1 MITIKTIAVPKQG
14 SNYYGSSSSGSNS
27 PSNITTVDISGLDLM
42 WKKGEGKN
50 SLIPTYSNNATS
62 NESEVAVGHFNIL
75 NEGALFEVGNG
86 TDDEN
91 RSNALTVFSN
101 GKSVSPIFNA
111 TTNIETPL
119 ALVTKLQSN
128 TIVNAG
134 DVKSNTFT
142 GNSATITTING
153 TTASIS
159 TINSNNITN
168 TGTIN
173 TDTINSNN
181 ITNTDTIKTKNLE
194 VTGSAHFFELI
205 IDKIKSAGGSIM
217 LTPADGFDV
226 DIVQDSPNEVKLLWQ
241 CQDGNGKQRDNM
253 WKVND
258 QALCMSFN
266 QATVG
271 TSHNVNN
278 KYYWALVTSVNKT
291 NEPTVIDGVKYNY
304 ITLSKTTV
312 DGELN
317 PEVGDSIVMCG
328 YRGTDDAARQS
339 AIYMSAYSSLDNGL
353 KAPLFA
359 QYQGINDFNLQSHRK
374 SYYDANRAK
383 FIGEFEATDGQNII
397 DIINNKISDS
407 EASIKLDTKN
417 IALSVSEKTKER
429 RNLLV
434 GSDFKRKNNNFT
446 ISTDARIEMNS
457 GYNGTNCIKVIDD
470 TDGTSHYIGVYWDG
484 SQGGRSVKI
493 EKGKKYTISCYYK
506 TNDSNAKFSLEAIY
520 TDKETNAK
528 RLGRPRLLSPNQ
540 FNPKYSQW
548 ELFTT
553 VIDTTDAESDYI
565 AFNFWEYCKVN
576 AGRINAYI
584 CRPMVEEGDT
594 YYGWTLSD
602 EDNDYVGAN
611 LIDNS
616 RTFQVGGNILSV
628 IGNKTLV
635 GDVYELTA
643 SDSNDYNQ
651 LYRIKGDAFKLNTDY
666 TLSFEVRGDAK
677 YLQVNAFYPANNA
690 KYTCY
695 REQQNDLMYESAGD
709 GTTVAYVILGEF
721 EVLSKQQKVWVH
733 FRFKDRLPE
742 QIYFQFTKNSEQ
754 TGVTSW
760 SVTITKPKI
769 EEGANVT
776 EWTEKKTDVEK
787 SLTTITNNVATLT
800 QKANSIESNVT
811 SNTTTIN
818 NINGQVT
825 TNKKDIANLTIKADS
840 IESTVSNMTKS
851 NGTNIFS
858 FTNTDFQNYWC
869 RSAIQMNGFFTLKL
883 NQGLYR
889 LQNLGTN
896 GEGGDFVVS
905 FDARVLKN
913 TTVNVNFCDIG
924 AEENN
929 GDIALTTAFQH
940 YVLHFK
946 NIQSDYLNKALYN
959 GFIDFEPKTPDE
971 TNQLYVANFM
981 LERGTIP
988 SEKFSISEADRNN
1001 YGNDNSFKDWEKDPR
1016 VQIVNDTINGKSVKA
1031 YKIEGVPSGETYID
1045 MLRGNNLQN
1054 KMSIQP
1060 QKVYTLSFWAKA
1072 SESGHGIYCYLY
1084 PDISHTGLNGV
1095 IYKGANGAG
1104 TQEQKTSSVDGAT
1117 LCEIDSTWRKFYI
1130 HWHPHKVGD
1139 TINCNVGR
1147 LYYNM
1152 VVWLSDVKLEE
1163 GYICDENLTNQETY
1177 SSIKQTADSITS
1189 TVSSMKDDILGANC
1203 MLGLNGQGWSN
1214 NTIYDD
1220 GGNSFHCDSTDWF
1233 QSHPIMDFT
1242 GDYTFSFGLWNDN
1255 LQIKIL
1261 DFTQT
1266 YYDDGIY
1273 DQYVDFGT
1281 KTPCK
1286 ILTTSAT
1293 VPNAALANYATSGTS
1308 SNWTYTNTETITL
1321 KVGDNVAVRVTN
1333 GDNKRYNSIYGT
1345 VSAINTSSK
1354 SVTVQAIALLDQ
1366 PNTIC
1371 TLTCPKDKKDGTDI
1385 NSLHY
1390 DEKLGRY
1397 WIRFKETRGTAK
1409 TFVMLFRNLSTSTI
1423 GWISRLMLEES
1434 VEYPHKY
1441 NNTGQASQSMI
1452 KQTAESILAQVN
1464 DTYIKI
1470 GDGNITLNGDTKV
1483 NGSLTLNDEKQ
1494 GFLLVGNG
1502 GTTEISP
1509 NSIGTFNEFASKT
1522 TNVIK
1527 THYDSKIYG
1536 YKAEDGDYYR
1546 FSWTVLQ
1553 RLGKFKK
1560 GTYIKIL
1567 NYTNS
1572 AYAIGATSHI
1582 NTPYGKFYIYENGA
1596 TTKTIDIGNNTS
1608 VDIANYTVVGDNVDV
1623 IVDGH
1628 FTIGVPT
1635 SIWGANGNPHPAIEV
1650 SVNWNNEV
1658 PKTSSTFMLIGYD
1671 GWGANFGTNTTVYC
1685 GKDGFIAN
1693 YGDSLF
1699 KITPDGIVEKRNRA
1713 SIKVIEG
1720 STSSSNPY
1728 IYEVPDTVDTIL
1740 CKTGN
1745 TIIKLPSKPY
1755 QGQKVKIHDKSRSGE
1770 SWINFQGYMVRA
1782 NETYND
1788 RRYQSKFPCDGQYVR
1803 IYTFIDD
1810 TWYEEFTG

>member
-1 MITIKTIAVPKQG
+1 MIKIDSFIVNKG
-14 SNYYGSSSSGSNS
+14 SNSSSSSSNGGGFANTITVQKKLEKHKLWGQEFDGTQDVDGDMTINGNVNVNGNVKATNG
-27 PSNITTVDISGLDLM
+27 NITNV
-42 WKKGEGKN
+42 N
-50 SLIPTYSNNATS
+50 STTINNVGNIVNGGNITNNGNLKTNNATVD
-62 NESEVAVGHFNIL
+62 N
-75 NEGALFEVGNG
+75 
-86 TDDEN
+86 D
-91 RSNALTVFSN
+91 LTVTN
-101 GKSVSPIFNA
+101 NVNCGNLKTTDATVDNDLTVTNNA
-111 TTNIETPL
+111 N
-119 ALVTKLQSN
+119 
-128 TIVNAG
+128 
-134 DVKSNTFT
+134 
-142 GNSATITTING
+142 ITTINS
-153 TTASIS
+153 TTGNIT
-159 TINSNNITN
+159 TIKSDNITN
-168 TGTIN
+168 
-173 TDTINSNN
+173 S
-181 ITNTDTIKTKNLE
+181 DTIKTKNLQ
-194 VTGSAHFFELI
+194 VTGTAHFFNLI
-205 IDKIKSAGGSIM
+205 IDKIKSAGGAA
-217 LTPADGFDV
+217 LFTPADGFDV
-226 DIVQDSPNEVKLLWQ
+226 DIVQDSTDGVKLLWQ
-241 CQDGNGKQRDNM
+241 CQDEDGNQRDNM

-266 QATVG
+266 KAKVG
-271 TSHNVNN
+271 TTHNVNN
-278 KYYWALVTSVNKT
+278 KYFWALVTSVNPV
-291 NEPTVIDGVKYNY
+291 NETTVIDGVKYNY
-304 ITLSKTTV
+304 ITISKTV
-312 DGELN
+312 FDGVLN

-339 AIYMSAYSSLDNGL
+339 AIYMSAYSSLDEGL
-353 KAPLFA
+353 TAPLLA
-359 QYQGINDFNLQSHRK
+359 QYQGINDFNLQSHRT
-374 SYYDANRAK
+374 SYYDAVGAK
-383 FIGEFEATDGQNII
+383 FVGDFEVEGKNVI
-397 DIINNKISDS
+397 DY
-407 EASIKLDTKN
+407 IKDKVDDKYSS
-417 IALSVSEKTKER
+417 LSVTVDGINTKVVNNTSE
-429 RNLLV
+429 
-434 GSDFKRKNNNFT
+434 
-446 ISTDARIEMNS
+446 
-457 GYNGTNCIKVIDD
+457 
-470 TDGTSHYIGVYWDG
+470 
-484 SQGGRSVKI
+484 
-493 EKGKKYTISCYYK
+493 
-506 TNDSNAKFSLEAIY
+506 
-520 TDKETNAK
+520 
-528 RLGRPRLLSPNQ
+528 
-540 FNPKYSQW
+540 
-548 ELFTT
+548 
-553 VIDTTDAESDYI
+553 
-565 AFNFWEYCKVN
+565 
-576 AGRINAYI
+576 
-584 CRPMVEEGDT
+584 
-594 YYGWTLSD
+594 
-602 EDNDYVGAN
+602 
-611 LIDNS
+611 
-616 RTFQVGGNILSV
+616 
-628 IGNKTLV
+628 
-635 GDVYELTA
+635 
-643 SDSNDYNQ
+643 
-651 LYRIKGDAFKLNTDY
+651 
-666 TLSFEVRGDAK
+666 
-677 YLQVNAFYPANNA
+677 
-690 KYTCY
+690 
-695 REQQNDLMYESAGD
+695 
-709 GTTVAYVILGEF
+709 
-721 EVLSKQQKVWVH
+721 
-733 FRFKDRLPE
+733 
-742 QIYFQFTKNSEQ
+742 
-754 TGVTSW
+754 
-760 SVTITKPKI
+760 ITKL
-769 EEGANVT
+769 GNNL
-776 EWTEKKTDVEK
+776 D
-787 SLTTITNNVATLT
+787 ITNNNITSLQKTVTDNYSTLD
-800 QKANSIESNVT
+800 QKADGISAKVSE
-811 SNTTTIN
+811 NTTTIN

-825 TNKKDIANLTIKADS
+825 TNKTDIANLTIKADS

-851 NGTNIFS
+851 NGTNLFS

-896 GEGGDFVVS
+896 NEGGDFVVS

-924 AEENN
+924 AEENH

-946 NIQSDYLNKALYN
+946 NIQSEYLNKALYN

-1001 YGNDNSFKDWEKDPR
+1001 YGKESFTAWEKDPR
-1016 VQIVNDTINGKSVKA
+1016 VQIVNETINGKSVQA
-1031 YKIEGVPSGETYID
+1031 YKIEGLPSGSQYVDI
-1045 MLRGNNLQN
+1045 LRGNNLQN
-1054 KMSIQP
+1054 KMKIQP
-1060 QKVYTLSFWAKA
+1060 QKVYTLSFCAKA
-1072 SESGHGIYCYLY
+1072 SESGHGIYCYLW

-1095 IYKGANGAG
+1095 IYKGVNGAG
-1104 TQEQKTSSVDGAT
+1104 TQEQKTSSVDGST
-1117 LCEIDSTWRKFYI
+1117 LCELDSTWRKFYI

-1147 LYYNM
+1147 LYDNM
-1152 VVWLSDVKLEE
+1152 TVWLSDVKLEE

-1177 SSIKQTADSITS
+1177 SSIKQTASSITS

-1203 MLGLNGQGWSN
+1203 MIGLNGKGWSS
-1214 NTIYDD
+1214 NTIYEDA
-1220 GGNSFHCDSTDWF
+1220 GNSFHCESTEWF
-1233 QSHPIMDFT
+1233 QSHPIMDFS

-1266 YYDDGIY
+1266 YYDNGIY

-1286 ILTTSAT
+1286 ILTTLAT
-1293 VPNAALANYATSGTS
+1293 VPNAALTNYATSGTS
-1308 SNWTYTNTETITL
+1308 SNWSYTNTETITL

-1371 TLTCPKDKKDGTDI
+1371 TLTCPADKKDGTGI

-1409 TFVMLFRNLSTSTI
+1409 TFVMLFRNLSTSSI

-1452 KQTAESILAQVN
+1452 KQTANEILMSVN
-1464 DTYIKI
+1464 DTYVKI

-1509 NSIGTFNEFASKT
+1509 NSIGTYNEFASKT
-1522 TNVIK
+1522 TNIIK

-1553 RLGKFKK
+1553 RLGTFKK

-1582 NTPYGKFYIYENGA
+1582 STPYATFYIYENGT
-1596 TTKTIDIGNNTS
+1596 TTKTINVNGETS

-1635 SIWGANGNPHPAIEV
+1635 SIWGAIDTHYMPAIAV

-1671 GWGANFGTNTTVYC
+1671 GFAANFGTNTTVYC

-1699 KITPDGIVEKRNRA
+1699 KITTAGIVERRNKA
-1713 SIKVIEG
+1713 SIKVIDG

-1728 IYEVPDTVDTIL
+1728 IYEVPDTIDTIL
-1740 CKTGN
+1740 CKGGN

-1755 QGQKVKIHDKSRSGE
+1755 QGQKVKIHDKSPNGE
-1770 SWINFQGYMVRA
+1770 TWINFQGYMVRA

-1788 RRYQSKFPCDGQYVR
+1788 RRYQSKFQCDGQYVR
-1803 IYTFIDD
+1803 IYTFIGD
-1810 TWYEEFTG
+1810 TWFEEFTG

>member
-1 MITIKTIAVPKQG
+1 M
-14 SNYYGSSSSGSNS
+14 
-27 PSNITTVDISGLDLM
+27 
-42 WKKGEGKN
+42 
-50 SLIPTYSNNATS
+50 
-62 NESEVAVGHFNIL
+62 
-75 NEGALFEVGNG
+75 
-86 TDDEN
+86 
-91 RSNALTVFSN
+91 
-101 GKSVSPIFNA
+101 SV
-111 TTNIETPL
+111 T
-119 ALVTKLQSN
+119 
-128 TIVNAG
+128 
-134 DVKSNTFT
+134 
-142 GNSATITTING
+142 
-153 TTASIS
+153 
-159 TINSNNITN
+159 
-168 TGTIN
+168 
-173 TDTINSNN
+173 
-181 ITNTDTIKTKNLE
+181 
-194 VTGSAHFFELI
+194 
-205 IDKIKSAGGSIM
+205 
-217 LTPADGFDV
+217 
-226 DIVQDSPNEVKLLWQ
+226 
-241 CQDGNGKQRDNM
+241 
-253 WKVND
+253 
-258 QALCMSFN
+258 
-266 QATVG
+266 
-271 TSHNVNN
+271 
-278 KYYWALVTSVNKT
+278 
-291 NEPTVIDGVKYNY
+291 
-304 ITLSKTTV
+304 
-312 DGELN
+312 
-317 PEVGDSIVMCG
+317 
-328 YRGTDDAARQS
+328 
-339 AIYMSAYSSLDNGL
+339 
-353 KAPLFA
+353 
-359 QYQGINDFNLQSHRK
+359 
-374 SYYDANRAK
+374 
-383 FIGEFEATDGQNII
+383 
-397 DIINNKISDS
+397 
-407 EASIKLDTKN
+407 
-417 IALSVSEKTKER
+417 
-429 RNLLV
+429 
-434 GSDFKRKNNNFT
+434 
-446 ISTDARIEMNS
+446 
-457 GYNGTNCIKVIDD
+457 
-470 TDGTSHYIGVYWDG
+470 
-484 SQGGRSVKI
+484 
-493 EKGKKYTISCYYK
+493 
-506 TNDSNAKFSLEAIY
+506 
-520 TDKETNAK
+520 
-528 RLGRPRLLSPNQ
+528 
-540 FNPKYSQW
+540 
-548 ELFTT
+548 
-553 VIDTTDAESDYI
+553 
-565 AFNFWEYCKVN
+565 
-576 AGRINAYI
+576 
-584 CRPMVEEGDT
+584 
-594 YYGWTLSD
+594 
-602 EDNDYVGAN
+602 
-611 LIDNS
+611 
-616 RTFQVGGNILSV
+616 
-628 IGNKTLV
+628 GNKTLV

-643 SDSNDYNQ
+643 SGSDDYNQ

-677 YLQVNAFYPANNA
+677 YLQVNAFYPANNT

-695 REQQNDLMYESAGD
+695 REQQNNLMYESSDD

-769 EEGANVT
+769 EEGANFT

-800 QKANSIESNVT
+800 QKADSIESNVT
-811 SNTTTIN
+811 SNTTNIN
-818 NINGQVT
+818 NITGQLSSQST
-825 TNKKDIANLTIKADS
+825 SISRLEQKADS
-840 IESTVSNMTKS
+840 ITSTISSMTKS
-851 NGTNIFS
+851 NGTNLFS
-858 FTNTDFQNYWC
+858 FTNTNFQNYWC
-869 RSAIQMNGFFTLKL
+869 RSSIQMNGFFTLKL
-883 NQGLYR
+883 NQRIYR

-905 FDARVLKN
+905 FDARVLKD

-924 AEENN
+924 AEENH
-929 GDIALTTAFQH
+929 GDIALTKAFQH

-946 NIQSDYLNKALYN
+946 NIQSDDLNKALYN
-959 GFIDFEPKTPDE
+959 GFIDFEPKTLDE

-1001 YGNDNSFKDWEKDPR
+1001 YGKESFTDWEKAPT
-1016 VQIVNDTINGKSVKA
+1016 VQIVNETINGKSVQA
-1031 YKIEGVPSGETYID
+1031 YKIQGVPSGETYID
-1045 MLRGNNLQN
+1045 ILKRENLQN

-1072 SESGHGIYCYLY
+1072 SESGHGIATFLY
-1084 PDISHTGLNGV
+1084 PNINDMGVQDIQYRS
-1095 IYKGANGAG
+1095 ANGAG
-1104 TQEQKTSSVDGAT
+1104 TQTAYSSKSDGYT
-1117 LCEIDSTWRKFYI
+1117 LCELDTTWRKFYV
-1130 HWHPHKVGD
+1130 HWHPHTIGD
-1139 TINCNVGR
+1139 IYNCVCGR
-1147 LYYNM
+1147 LSYNM
-1152 VVWLSDVKLEE
+1152 AVWLSDVKLEE
-1163 GYICDENLTNQETY
+1163 GYICDENITNQETY

-1214 NTIYDD
+1214 NTVYDD
-1220 GGNSFHCDSTDWF
+1220 AGNSFHCESTEWF
-1233 QSHPIMDFT
+1233 QSHPIMDFS

-1354 SVTVQAIALLDQ
+1354 SVTVKAIKLLDQ

-1452 KQTAESILAQVN
+1452 KQTANEILMSVDN
-1464 DTYIKI
+1464 TYLKI

-1509 NSIGTFNEFASKT
+1509 NSIGTYNEFASKT

-1536 YKAEDGDYYR
+1536 YKAEDGNYYR

-1553 RLGKFKK
+1553 RLGTFKK
-1560 GTYIKIL
+1560 GTYIRIL

-1582 NTPYGKFYIYENGA
+1582 STPYATFYIYENGT
-1596 TTKTIDIGNNTS
+1596 TTKTINVNNETS

-1635 SIWGANGNPHPAIEV
+1635 SIWGANGNPHPAIAV

-1658 PKTSSTFMLIGYD
+1658 PKTSSSFMLIGYD
-1671 GWGANFGTNTTVYC
+1671 GFAANFGTNTTVYC

-1699 KITPDGIVEKRNRA
+1699 KITADGIVEKRNRA

-1720 STSSSNPY
+1720 STSFSNPY
-1728 IYEVPDTVDTIL
+1728 TYEVPDTVDTIL

-1745 TIIKLPSKPY
+1745 TIIKLPSNPY
-1755 QGQKVKIHDKSRSGE
+1755 QGQKVKIHDKSPNGE
-1770 SWINFQGYMVRA
+1770 TWINFQGYMVRA

-1803 IYTFIDD
+1803 IYTFIDN

>member
-1 MITIKTIAVPKQG
+1 MAIKTESSGRPKLPRNKYGFVPKEGTKSGNNSITSTVVQGGGGIDLDDIKEFTGATSTAAGEKGIVPAPAIGETDKVLRGNGEWGKPYDDIDVSDGKFIIKGSLDVQGEGKIGTTLTTSTIKTDTITKNVG
-14 SNYYGSSSSGSNS
+14 SKIDIQDGVVMRKELSVEGDLICDGKLTSSNAEITNLLKTNKISNS
-27 PSNITTVDISGLDLM
+27 D
-42 WKKGEGKN
+42 
-50 SLIPTYSNNATS
+50 
-62 NESEVAVGHFNIL
+62 
-75 NEGALFEVGNG
+75 
-86 TDDEN
+86 
-91 RSNALTVFSN
+91 
-101 GKSVSPIFNA
+101 
-111 TTNIETPL
+111 
-119 ALVTKLQSN
+119 
-128 TIVNAG
+128 
-134 DVKSNTFT
+134 
-142 GNSATITTING
+142 TITT
-153 TTASIS
+153 
-159 TINSNNITN
+159 
-168 TGTIN
+168 
-173 TDTINSNN
+173 
-181 ITNTDTIKTKNLE
+181 KNLT

-205 IDKIKSAGGSIM
+205 IDKIKSSGGSV
-217 LTPADGFDV
+217 LFTPADGFDV
-226 DIVQDSPNEVKLLWQ
+226 DIVQDESNEVKLLWQ

-271 TSHNVNN
+271 TTHNVNN
-278 KYYWALVTSVNKT
+278 KYYWALVTSVNPV
-291 NEPTVIDGVKYNY
+291 NEPSVIDGVKYNY

-328 YRGTDDAARQS
+328 YRGTDDKKRQS
-339 AIYMSAYSSLDNGL
+339 ALYISAYSSLDKGL
-353 KAPLFA
+353 TAPLFA
-359 QYQGINDFNLQSHRK
+359 QYQGINDFNLESHRK

-383 FIGEFEATDGQNII
+383 FIGEFESTDGHNII
-397 DIINNKISDS
+397 DIIDNKITDS
-407 EASIKLDTKN
+407 VASIKLDTKN
-417 IALSVSEKTKER
+417 IVLSVSEKTKER

-434 GSDFKRKNNNFT
+434 GSDFKRKSNNFT
-446 ISTDARIEMNS
+446 ISADARIEMNS

-470 TDGTSHYIGVYWDG
+470 TDGNSHYVGVYWDG

-493 EKGKKYTISCYYK
+493 EKGKKYTISCFYK
-506 TNDSNAKFSLEAIY
+506 TNDTNAKFSLEAIY
-520 TDKETNAK
+520 TNKETNAE
-528 RLGRPRLLSPNQ
+528 RLGRPKFLSPNM
-540 FNPKYSQW
+540 FNPKYNQW

-553 VIDTTDAESDYI
+553 LIDTTDAESDYI

-602 EDNDYVGAN
+602 KDNDYVGAN
-611 LIDNS
+611 LLDNS
-616 RTFQVGGNILSV
+616 RTFDVGGNILSV
-628 IGNKTLV
+628 TGNKTLV

-643 SDSNDYNQ
+643 SGSDDYNQ

-677 YLQVNAFYPANNA
+677 YLQVNAFYPANNT

-695 REQQNDLMYESAGD
+695 REQQNNLMYESADD

-721 EVLSKQQKVWVH
+721 EVLSNQQKVWVH

-760 SVTITKPKI
+760 GVTITKPKI

-776 EWTEKKTDVEK
+776 EWTEKKTDVEN
-787 SLTTITNNVATLT
+787 SITTITNNVSTLT

-825 TNKKDIANLTIKADS
+825 TNKTDIANLTIKANS
-840 IESTVSNMTKS
+840 IESTVSSMTKS
-851 NGTNIFS
+851 NGTNLFS

-883 NQGLYR
+883 NQRIYR

-896 GEGGDFVVS
+896 NEGGDFVVS

-946 NIQSDYLNKALYN
+946 NIQSDYLNKAIYN
-959 GFIDFEPKTPDE
+959 GFIDFEPKTLDE

-1001 YGNDNSFKDWEKDPR
+1001 YGKESFTDWEKAPT
-1016 VQIVNDTINGKSVKA
+1016 VQIVNETINGKSVKA

-1045 MLRGNNLQN
+1045 ILKRENLQN

-1072 SESGHGIYCYLY
+1072 SEGGHGIYCYLW

-1095 IYKGANGAG
+1095 YYKDVNGAG
-1104 TQEQKTSSVDGAT
+1104 TQEQKTSSEDGST

-1139 TINCNVGR
+1139 RINCNVGR

-1152 VVWLSDVKLEE
+1152 TVWLSDVKLEE
-1163 GYICDENLTNQETY
+1163 GYICDENITSQETY
-1177 SSIKQTADSITS
+1177 SSIKQTSESITS

-1203 MLGLNGQGWSN
+1203 MLGLNGQGWSS
-1214 NTIYDD
+1214 NTVYDD
-1220 GGNSFHCDSTDWF
+1220 AGNSFHCESTEWF
-1233 QSHPIMDFT
+1233 QSHPIMDYS

-1273 DQYVDFGT
+1273 DQYVDFGPY
-1281 KTPCK
+1281 TPCK

-1293 VPNAALANYATSGTS
+1293 VPNAALANYATSGKS

-1354 SVTVQAIALLDQ
+1354 SVKVQAIKLLDQ

-1371 TLTCPKDKKDGTDI
+1371 TLTCPADKKDGTDI

-1452 KQTAESILAQVN
+1452 KQTANEIFMSVN
-1464 DTYIKI
+1464 NTYLKM

-1483 NGSLTLNDEKQ
+1483 NGSLTLYDEDTGFVLQ
-1494 GFLLVGNG
+1494 GTS
-1502 GTTEISP
+1502 GTTEIKP
-1509 NSIGTFNEFASKT
+1509 KSIGTYENFKNTASIVIN
-1522 TNVIK
+1522 TN
-1527 THYDSKIYG
+1527 YSKNVG
-1536 YKAEDGDYYR
+1536 
-1546 FSWTVLQ
+1546 
-1553 RLGKFKK
+1553 GKFK
-1560 GTYIKIL
+1560 GTNTDGRLTYYYEYEETHDWGTRKKNDYISLDGFSFTQKVTYNNGETSNYRNYGYALDYEIL
-1567 NYTNS
+1567 
-1572 AYAIGATSHI
+1572 
-1582 NTPYGKFYIYENGA
+1582 ENGTVKKQGTLKELKSLTYTVTVDSQVTFKIKYHLTDSSTA
-1596 TTKTIDIGNNTS
+1596 YNPSSTRAYRLPIMILQFKWNTS
-1608 VDIANYTVVGDNVDV
+1608 LPSSGIHTV
-1623 IVDGH
+1623 
-1628 FTIGVPT
+1628 IGQ
-1635 SIWGANGNPHPAIEV
+1635 
-1650 SVNWNNEV
+1650 
-1658 PKTSSTFMLIGYD
+1658 D
-1671 GWGANFGTNTTVYC
+1671 GWASNLGNNTTVYC

-1699 KITPDGIVEKRNRA
+1699 KITTDGIVERRNGA
-1713 SIKVIEG
+1713 SIATVEG
-1720 STSSSNPY
+1720 STIPATPLNYNLPQD
-1728 IYEVPDTVDTIL
+1728 IDTVLCISGHTRIIL
-1740 CKTGN
+1740 PKN
-1745 TIIKLPSKPY
+1745 PY
-1755 QGQKVKIHDKSRSGE
+1755 QGQRVKIYDKSKDGE
-1770 SWINFQGYMVRA
+1770 TYIRFQGYMVRA
-1782 NETYND
+1782 NQTYKD
-1788 RRYQSKFPCDGQYVR
+1788 RSYEMSYQCDGQYVR
-1803 IYTFIDD
+1803 IYTFIGD
-1810 TWYEEFTG
+1810 TWFEEFTG